1 MAAIA
6 KKLMLWLLAAFAAPA
21 IASTS
26 CDFKGVS
33 VGDKA
38 TPESVMASFGVK
50 SYKTH
55 PEKWQFEKSMQ
66 LARKIGLMAAAE
78 AENWEIGPACES
90 DSCRIPFGVGVGNN
104 NTPVSVFVSLRE
116 GRITEIDV
124 NFSESDWAE
133 IRPILDKKYGANWS
147 TERDPEFLITDLETK
162 KSSTVER
169 VTLTHSTNGKN
180 SKTGDSC
187 QLWATNFDMVFQH
200 HDSLGA
206 YHSLFAIKLVSGN
219 F

>member
-133 IRPILDKKYGANWS
+133 
-147 TERDPEFLITDLETK
+147 FLITDLETK